1 MTNHLQRI
9 QAVEKEV
16 SRLSGATAV
25 KEEVT
30 KLRSEMKKLYVS
42 AALICYRRSVTKR
55 LILYLMY
62 RMGSTLKTLTYEL
75 TFGVLS
81 KTYKGRLRTV
91 RPIDRDAERRAT
103 RRLMLLDCLRTKDV
117 LKI

>member
-1 MTNHLQRI
+1 M
-9 QAVEKEV
+9 
-16 SRLSGATAV
+16 
-25 KEEVT
+25 
-30 KLRSEMKKLYVS
+30 
-42 AALICYRRSVTKR
+42 
-55 LILYLMY
+55 
-62 RMGSTLKTLTYEL
+62 LKTLTYEL